1 MFQLIIIILLVVR
14 WPLTLNTETVQG
26 LSQIDLSE
34 RWEVFDSNSGS
45 FRKMTVYEKSKSV
58 SWGLRAI
65 ELSGYTLTIKS
76 EGTNMLLVNK
86 KGFTVFK
93 DMLIM
98 NLDSLSG
105 ISPLQAYTFTIYNQN
120 GIYGNRLST
129 TLIKTNPKTASGLFV
144 QDMQR
149 RQESD
154 FTEFFTI
161 SSLILLTIIAILIN
175 RFPKESK
182 DYSAITYSLTFQN
195 REESLITI
203 RPLNRNNL
211 PFIGC
216 NALLIGFLI
225 SSLKVLTPQHLE
237 MTLLGGM
244 PSSYYL
250 DWLEI
255 SFVIFLL
262 LIGKYFLISV
272 FNRLY
277 HLGEFRFI
285 QFYNSLRYSI
295 WVFLLAFIILVLS
308 YLSFRQPDLNIYSFI
323 INMVVLLL
331 AIRLFILFIKLMNYS
346 DYRNFHLFSY
356 LCATE
361 IIPFLVIYKIA
372 LG

>member
-1 MFQLIIIILLVVR
+1 
-14 WPLTLNTETVQG
+14 
-26 LSQIDLSE
+26 
-34 RWEVFDSNSGS
+34 
-45 FRKMTVYEKSKSV
+45 
-58 SWGLRAI
+58 
-65 ELSGYTLTIKS
+65 
-76 EGTNMLLVNK
+76 MLLVNK
-86 KGFTVFK
+86 KGVTVFK
-93 DMLIM
+93 DTLILD
-98 NLDSLSG
+98 LDSLSG
-105 ISPLQAYTFTIYNQN
+105 VSSLQVYTFTLFNQN
-120 GIYGNRLST
+120 WIYGNRLST
-129 TLIKTNPKTASGLFV
+129 TLITTNPKTANGLLV
-144 QDMQR
+144 QDIHS
-149 RQESD
+149 RQESN

-182 DYSAITYSLTFQN
+182 EYSAITYSLSFQN

-211 PFIGC
+211 LFIGLD
-216 NALLIGFLI
+216 ALLIGFLI
-225 SSLKVLTPQHLE
+225 SSLKVLSPQHLE
-237 MTLLGGM
+237 MNLLRGA

-262 LIGKYFLISV
+262 LIGKYILISV

-308 YLSFRQPDLNIYSFI
+308 YLSFRQPYLHIYSFM
-323 INMVVLLL
+323 INMVVFLL

-361 IIPFLVIYKIA
+361 IIPFLVLYNIV